1 MMKKY
6 IKVIY
11 SYLYNGLALF
21 RMGKVGRNIFVRK
34 NLMVGTPKGIFIGNN
49 VWIGRDCRLECY
61 ESEGKLGNI
70 KLGNNSKLGHFCTI
84 LCGADVNIG
93 NYTRLSSFVTI
104 MSESHGNNPE
114 KGIYH
119 LQELVCKEVNI
130 GTYCWIGEKVIVM
143 PGVSIGDWSI
153 VGAGS
158 LVTKDIPPYSIAVG
172 NPAKVIKQYNFAT
185 HCWEK
190 PAT

>member
-1 MMKKY
+1 MVKN
-6 IKVIY
+6 ILKVLY
-11 SYLYNGLALF
+11 SYMHNGFSLM
-21 RMGKVGRNIFVRK
+21 RMKHVGKHVFVRK
-34 NLMVGTPKGIFIGNN
+34 NLMVGSPSGITIGDD

-61 ESEGKLGNI
+61 EDKGKLGEI
-70 KLGNNSKLGHFCTI
+70 RLGNTSKLGHYCTI
-84 LCGADVNIG
+84 LCGADITIG
-93 NYTRLSSFVTI
+93 DFTRLSSFVTI
-104 MSESHGNNPE
+104 MSESHGTNPE

-119 LQELVCKEVNI
+119 LQDLVCKEVTI
-130 GTYCWIGEKVIVM
+130 GQYCWLGEKVIVM

-172 NPAKVIKQYNFAT
+172 NPARVIKKYNFES

-190 PAT
+190 AN